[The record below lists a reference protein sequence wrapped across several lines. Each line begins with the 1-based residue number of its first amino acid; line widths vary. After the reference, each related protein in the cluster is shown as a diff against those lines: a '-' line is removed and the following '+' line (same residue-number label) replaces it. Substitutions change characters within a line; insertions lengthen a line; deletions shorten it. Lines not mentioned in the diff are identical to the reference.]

1 MTQPPD
7 APTPADPAL
16 PASAQAKRW
25 TLFSQEGTDRGG
37 AVLGDRFEVGEL
49 LGAGGT
55 AWVYACR
62 DQALRSMAAI
72 KILKASGEDARRRFV
87 EEGRILA
94 NLRHPHLVQV
104 LAVGETDL
112 KAPFMVLELLDGQSL
127 DERLRK
133 EGPLPW
139 REVVELV
146 AQAAGALAA
155 LHHVGVIHRDVKP
168 GNIVQIGSA
177 TSRPLVKL
185 IDLGIAKVIDW
196 QRVQSGG
203 FEPVER
209 HQTEAGLVVG
219 TPGFYPPEASCMDPD
234 PRFDT
239 FALGVTIYL
248 LCTGQMPDLL
258 EPRRMSEVRPACGV
272 PPELEAL
279 VATAL
284 AVLPE
289 DRLATA
295 EEFQRRLES
304 IRVTHAEASSP
315 YLFDGCYELLELRG
329 AGAKAEV
336 YRAYHRDAA
345 RYVALKLLSARS
357 LADPEE
363 CVRFAREARALSV
376 ARHPSLPELVDCRTS
391 PLRKEQPYI
400 AMALAPGKQAS
411 EFCVGSKC
419 LGAADVIAVGKQLA
433 GALAVLHVHG
443 ILHRDLHTGNVL
455 IDLGRETR
463 ATLIDVGMV
472 EFMDAYYAVVDQRYP
487 TPPEHRVKLGTGGLE
502 HLEWTAP
509 EARATKVWTPKC
521 DVYSLG
527 LLLYRL
533 LTGKRPTRR
542 EPVSPRKL
550 VPACPGTLATALLSA
565 LHEDPAE
572 RVDVAGL
579 MEKLDAAADE
589 MAEDACED
597 SDVVEEYDPVPL
609 AAPTGAVLV
618 GAPVPL
624 VEAGRAHQ
632 SDRPRRPAPPIV
644 ATVALGAAVLGLGWW
659 GGAITA
665 TPTTPAE
672 CSSVAVVPEPQV
684 LEFQPARPAVES
696 VPTRSDVQQQ
706 PPPVLPTMREAL
718 EAIEPELRRCAA
730 LVGSLLL
737 VEFTADRGVFTEASS
752 TGSTDPRVASC
763 VRDATA
769 AIRFESAP
777 LQVFTEGYMP

>member
-1 MTQPPD
+1 MTHQPD
-7 APTPADPAL
+7 DPTPVDPAL

-72 KILKASGEDARRRFV
+72 KILKASGEDARRRFI

-104 LAVGETDL
+104 LAVGETDTR
-112 KAPFMVLELLDGQSL
+112 APFMVLELLDGQSL

-155 LHHVGVIHRDVKP
+155 LHHVSVIHRDVKP
-168 GNIVQIGSA
+168 GNIVQIASA
-177 TSRPLVKL
+177 TSRPLIKL
-185 IDLGIAKVIDW
+185 IDLGIAKVLDW
-196 QRVQSGG
+196 HRVQSGG

-219 TPGFYPPEASCMDPD
+219 TPGFYPPEVSYMDPD

-258 EPRRMSEVRPACGV
+258 EPRRMADVRPGCGV

-289 DRLATA
+289 ERIATA
-295 EEFQRRLES
+295 EAFQRRLETL
-304 IRVTHAEASSP
+304 RVTHAEDSSP

-357 LADPEE
+357 MADPEE

-376 ARHPSLPELVDCRTS
+376 VRHPSLPELIDCRTS
-391 PLRKEQPYI
+391 MQRNGQPYI
-400 AMALAPGKQAS
+400 AMVLAPGKRAG
-411 EFCVGSKC
+411 EYCVGPKC
-419 LGAADVIAVGKQLA
+419 LGAADVIAVGQQLA
-433 GALAVLHVHG
+433 GALAVLHAHG

-455 IDLGRETR
+455 IDLGREIR

-509 EARATKVWTPKC
+509 EARATKVWTPQC

-533 LTGKRPTRR
+533 LTGKRPTLGGL
-542 EPVSPRKL
+542 VSPRKF
-550 VPACPGTLATALLSA
+550 VPACPVTLASALLSA
-565 LHEDPAE
+565 LHEDPAQ

-579 MEKLDAAADE
+579 LEKLEAAANE
-589 MAEDACED
+589 MAEDDGED
-597 SDVVEEYDPVPL
+597 SEMVEGGVMM
-609 AAPTGAVLV
+609 
-618 GAPVPL
+618 APVPGA
-624 VEAGRAHQ
+624 VPPAGAERALE
-632 SDRPRRPAPPIV
+632 SDRPRRRAPPIA
-644 ATVALGAAVLGLGWW
+644 ATMALGAAVLGLGWW
-659 GGAITA
+659 GGAVTA
-665 TPTTPAE
+665 TPTATPSE
-672 CSSVAVVPEPQV
+672 CSSIAVVPEPQV
-684 LEFQPARPAVES
+684 REAQPARPAVES
-696 VPTRSDVQQQ
+696 VPTRSDVKQE
-706 PPPVLPTMREAL
+706 PPPILSTMHEAL
-718 EAIEPELRRCAA
+718 EAVEPALRRCAA
-730 LVGSLLL
+730 IVGGLLL
-737 VEFTADRGVFTEASS
+737 VEFTADRGVFTDASS
-752 TGSTDPRVASC
+752 TGSPEPRVARC
-763 VRDATA
+763 IRDATA
-769 AIRFESAP
+769 TSRFESAP

>member
-1 MTQPPD
+1 MTHQPD

-16 PASAQAKRW
+16 PEPAQAKRW

-55 AWVYACR
+55 AWVYVCR

-72 KILKASGEDARRRFV
+72 KILKASGEDARRRFI

-104 LAVGETDL
+104 LAVGETDT
-112 KAPFMVLELLDGQSL
+112 KAPFTVLELLAGQSL
-127 DERLRK
+127 DDRLRK

-139 REVVELV
+139 REVVEVV

-168 GNIVQIGSA
+168 GNIVQIWSA
-177 TSRPLVKL
+177 MSRPLVKL
-185 IDLGIAKVIDW
+185 IDLGIAKVLDW
-196 QRVQSGG
+196 QRVQGGG

-239 FALGVTIYL
+239 FALGVTVYL
-248 LCTGQMPDLL
+248 LCTGQMPNLL
-258 EPRRMSEVRPACGV
+258 ELRRMSEVRPGCGV

-289 DRLATA
+289 DRIDTA
-295 EEFQRRLES
+295 EAFQRRLET
-304 IRVTHAEASSP
+304 IRASHTEASSP

-363 CVRFAREARALSV
+363 CVRFVREARVLSV
-376 ARHPSLPELVDCRTS
+376 ARHPALPELVDCRTS
-391 PLRKEQPYI
+391 PQHKEQPYI
-400 AMALAPGKQAS
+400 AMALAPGRRAS
-411 EFCVGSKC
+411 EFCVAPGC
-419 LGAADVIAVGKQLA
+419 LGAADVIAVGKQIA
-433 GALAVLHVHG
+433 GALAVLHAHG
-443 ILHRDLHTGNVL
+443 ILHRDLHAGNVL

-463 ATLIDVGMV
+463 ATLVDVGMV

-509 EARATKVWTPKC
+509 EARATRVWTPKC

-527 LLLYRL
+527 LLLFRL
-533 LTGKRPTRR
+533 LTGKRPPVGGGRAL
-542 EPVSPRKL
+542 VSPRRF
-550 VPACPGTLATALLSA
+550 VPGCPAALASALLTA

-579 MEKLDAAADE
+579 LEKLEAAADE

-597 SDVVEEYDPVPL
+597 GEDSEVVEELAAVPL
-609 AAPTGAVLV
+609 AAPPGPARPV
-618 GAPVPL
+618 APMPPL
-624 VEAGRAHQ
+624 EAGSAQRE
-632 SDRPRRPAPPIV
+632 RPRRPAPPLAVI
-644 ATVALGAAVLGLGWW
+644 VALGAAVLGLGWW
-659 GGAITA
+659 GGAVTA
-665 TPTTPAE
+665 TPATAPAE
-672 CSSVAVVPEPQV
+672 CSSAAVVPEP
-684 LEFQPARPAVES
+684 ARAAVES
-696 VPTRSDVQQQ
+696 VPTRSEVQPE
-706 PPPVLPTMREAL
+706 PPALPTMREAL

-730 LVGSLLL
+730 IVGGLLL

-752 TGSTDPRVASC
+752 TASTDPRVARC
-763 VRDATA
+763 IRDATA
-769 AIRFESAP
+769 ASRFESAP
-777 LQVFTEGYMP
+777 LQVFTEGYTP

>member
-16 PASAQAKRW
+16 PASAHAKRW

-72 KILKASGEDARRRFV
+72 KILKASGEDARRRFI

-104 LAVGETDL
+104 LAVGETDA
-112 KAPFMVLELLDGQSL
+112 KAPFMVLELLAGQSL

-185 IDLGIAKVIDW
+185 IDLGIAKVLDW

-258 EPRRMSEVRPACGV
+258 EPRRMSEVRPACGA

-284 AVLPE
+284 AILPE
-289 DRLATA
+289 DRIATA
-295 EEFQRRLES
+295 EEFQRRLET
-304 IRVTHAEASSP
+304 IRVTHTGDSSP

-357 LADPEE
+357 MADPEE

-376 ARHPSLPELVDCRTS
+376 ARHPALPELVDCRTS
-391 PLRKEQPYI
+391 PQRKEQPYI
-400 AMALAPGKQAS
+400 AMALAPGKRAS
-411 EFCVGSKC
+411 EFCVGPKC
-419 LGAADVIAVGKQLA
+419 LGAADVIAVGRQLA
-433 GALAVLHVHG
+433 GALAVLHAHG

-533 LTGKRPTRR
+533 LTGKRPTTR

-550 VPACPGTLATALLSA
+550 VPACPGTLASALLSA

-579 MEKLDAAADE
+579 LEKLDAAADE
-589 MAEDACED
+589 MAEDACDD
-597 SDVVEEYDPVPL
+597 SEVVEEHAAGPL
-609 AAPTGAVLV
+609 AAPTVP
-618 GAPVPL
+618 PVR
-624 VEAGRAHQ
+624 AGKAHE
-632 SDRPRRPAPPIV
+632 SERPRRSALPLA
-644 ATVALGAAVLGLGWW
+644 ATIALGAAVLGLGWW
-659 GGAITA
+659 AGAVTA
-665 TPTTPAE
+665 TPTSTPGE
-672 CSSVAVVPEPQV
+672 CPSVAVVPEPQV
-684 LEFQPARPAVES
+684 RETQPAPPAVES
-696 VPTRSDVQQQ
+696 VPTRSDVKQE
-706 PPPVLPTMREAL
+706 PPPILPTMHEAL
-718 EAIEPELRRCAA
+718 EAVEPKLRRCAA
-730 LVGSLLL
+730 IVGGLLL
-737 VEFTADRGVFTEASS
+737 VEFTADRGVFTEALAS
-752 TGSTDPRVASC
+752 GSTDPRVASC
-763 VRDATA
+763 IRDATA
-769 AIRFESAP
+769 ASRFESAP
-777 LQVFTEGYMP
+777 LQVFTEGYTP